1 MLKFVRLVV
10 MLACLVFST
19 WAARAADVTYNEYNV
34 AYEVQADGRFT
45 REKKQIIRINTAQG
59 VQRHGQVPLP
69 YSASLQKLDIVEA
82 YVVSPDGQR
91 TDVPADRII
100 EQQSPQSAQ
109 APLFD
114 DGKVRTVI
122 FPALQVGSVIH
133 LHTRLTQIKPLFPG
147 HFSDVQTMPTTE
159 VNAATV
165 SVRTPSSLKLY
176 IDAPGMA
183 EEAAETHSAGVII
196 RRWEAKGLPAA
207 ASELGSVAPTDHR
220 PRVAMTTLVNDQA
233 AADAYAARA
242 LPQAAVTPIIQK
254 LADEI
259 TSNSRDRRTQ
269 AQDIYRWVISNIRY
283 VAIFLDVG
291 GVVPH
296 SADDIVAARYGDC
309 KDQTTV
315 LAALLAAKGIR
326 SSPVLVNAGLN
337 YWKPLVAA
345 TPGVF
350 NHAILYLPEFKAYLD
365 TTAQLAPFGTLS
377 VTLLGKPALIVDAG
391 AGKAQAVTLPVAN
404 PARDRVRVLTEMTLG
419 TDGTV
424 YNNAK
429 VESHG
434 VFGLLARQIFSAIP
448 EGNQEQVVG
457 RVLAT
462 TGQNGTGTYNAPR
475 PRALIEPYRYNTEV
489 KLPSYVQLP
498 GPGAFVVPPGFNSFS
513 NIAVTFEQL
522 GAAERQWPMPLIGR
536 SVEEVLTLHLPTGF
550 TPTALPRDA
559 AVNWVYGSY
568 RSTVKLEG
576 STLTITRQLELS
588 PPGPLLLPQDY
599 PAFRTF
605 GQAVMRDLRA
615 QVVY

>member
-1 MLKFVRLVV
+1 
-10 MLACLVFST
+10 
-19 WAARAADVTYNEYNV
+19 
-34 AYEVQADGRFT
+34 
-45 REKKQIIRINTAQG
+45 
-59 VQRHGQVPLP
+59 
-69 YSASLQKLDIVEA
+69 
-82 YVVSPDGQR
+82 
-91 TDVPADRII
+91 
-100 EQQSPQSAQ
+100 
-109 APLFD
+109 
-114 DGKVRTVI
+114 
-122 FPALQVGSVIH
+122 
-133 LHTRLTQIKPLFPG
+133 
-147 HFSDVQTMPTTE
+147 MPTTD

-176 IDAPGMA
+176 VDAQGMA
-183 EEAAETHSAGVII
+183 EAAAETGSSGKTI
-196 RRWEAKGLPAA
+196 RRWEVKGLKAA
-207 ASELGSVAPTDHR
+207 ASEIGSVAPTDHR
-220 PRVAMTTLVNDQA
+220 PRLAMTTLATEQA

-242 LPQAAVTPIIQK
+242 LPQAAVTPGIQK
-254 LADEI
+254 LADDI
-259 TSNSRDRRTQ
+259 TTNSRDRLAQ
-269 AQDIYRWVISNIRY
+269 AEDIYRWVIGNIRY

-296 SADDIVAARYGDC
+296 SADEILAARYGDC

-326 SSPVLVNAGLN
+326 SSPVLVNASLN
-337 YWKPLVAA
+337 YWKPQVAA

-350 NHAILYLPEFKAYLD
+350 NHAILYVPEFNAYLD

-377 VTLLGKPALIVDAG
+377 VTLLGKPALVVDAG
-391 AGKAQAVTLPVAN
+391 QGKAQAVTLPVAN
-404 PARDRVRVLTEMTLG
+404 PRRDRVRVLTQMTLG

-424 YNNAK
+424 YSNAK

-457 RVLAT
+457 RILAS
-462 TGQNGTGTYNAPR
+462 TGQNGSGTYHSGHPR
-475 PRALIEPYRYNTEV
+475 RLIEPYRYNTEV
-489 KLPSYVQLP
+489 KLPNYVQLP

-522 GAAERQWPMPLIGR
+522 GADQRQWPMPLIGR
-536 SVEEVLTLHLPTGF
+536 SLEEVLTLHLPTGF
-550 TPTALPRDA
+550 TPTALPRGTAID
-559 AVNWVYGSY
+559 WVHGSY

-599 PAFRTF
+599 AAFRTF

>member
-1 MLKFVRLVV
+1 MLKFARLV
-10 MLACLVFST
+10 LIPACLVFST

-59 VQRHGQVPLP
+59 VQRNGQVPLP
-69 YSASLQKLDIVEA
+69 YSASLQILDIVEA

-91 TDVPADRII
+91 TDVPAYRII

-133 LHTRLTQIKPLFPG
+133 LHTRLTQVKPLFPG

-176 IDAPGMA
+176 VDAQGMA
-183 EEAAETHSAGVII
+183 EAAEETDSGGMTT
-196 RRWEAKGLPAA
+196 RRWQVKGLRAA
-207 ASELGSVAPTDHR
+207 ASEIGSVAPTDHR
-220 PRVAMTTLVNDQA
+220 PRLAMTTLATEQA

-242 LPQAAVTPIIQK
+242 LPQAAVTPSIQK
-254 LADEI
+254 LADDI
-259 TSNSRDRRTQ
+259 TTNSRDRLAQ
-269 AQDIYRWVISNIRY
+269 AEDIYRWVISNIRY

-309 KDQTTV
+309 KDQTT
-315 LAALLAAKGIR
+315 LLSALLAAKGIR

-337 YWKPLVAA
+337 YWKPQVAA

-391 AGKAQAVTLPVAN
+391 EGKAQAVTLPVAN

-424 YNNAK
+424 YSNAK

-434 VFGLLARQIFSAIP
+434 VLGLLARQIFSAIP

-457 RVLAT
+457 RVLAA
-462 TGQNGTGTYNAPR
+462 TGQNGSGTYSAGFPR
-475 PRALIEPYRYNTEV
+475 RLIEPYRYNTEV
-489 KLPSYVQLP
+489 KLPDHVQLP
-498 GPGAFVVPPGFNSFS
+498 GPGAFVIPAGFNSFS

-522 GAAERQWPMPLIGR
+522 GAAERVLPMPLLGR
-536 SVEEVLTLHLPTGF
+536 SIEEVLRLHLPAGF
-550 TPTALPRDA
+550 APTTLPRGTSVD
-559 AVNWVYGSY
+559 WLHGRY
-568 RSTVKLEG
+568 RSNVKLEG
-576 STLTITRQLELS
+576 STLTVTRQLEIS
-588 PPGPLLLPQDY
+588 PPSALLMPEDY